1 MLSGESGC
9 FEEVFLT
16 RSRVMLQSG
25 IASRCQK
32 HLDFVE
38 PGTPWPDTDDEVTWP
53 GSHDCGP
60 PRQCPLEKS
69 QMVIPWKQAHSK
81 RWDTMIAGDSRIW
94 EDLMLR
100 YRNPAFAGNY
110 GEEREEREEFRERAF
125 EGSLLNGLRL
135 PGLLL
140 TLQVAMKTHQSRIR
154 YVWT

>member
-1 MLSGESGC
+1 MPLGEISDG
-9 FEEVFLT
+9 
-16 RSRVMLQSG
+16 
-25 IASRCQK
+25 
-32 HLDFVE
+32 H
-38 PGTPWPDTDDEVTWP
+38 
-53 GSHDCGP
+53 
-60 PRQCPLEKS
+60 PLKTSAQQE
-69 QMVIPWKQAHSK
+69 MGYH
-81 RWDTMIAGDSRIW
+81 DSRIW

-154 YVWT
+154 YV